1 VTTSPGRPL
10 DEPGPLR
17 SPFPVTSPEPPT
29 KPSSKWGAVK
39 AVLFILAFLALLFTI
54 FRSHPQGSATGDL
67 RSTGA
72 PHGDFVVRPVTC
84 FNGGH
89 WGFDGVWVV
98 TETLTDGDSS
108 GFRGGLKI
116 VDAGAGGWD
125 AWVENPTV
133 CQGFQCQQRYVD
145 RRHCRVHDLVVS
157 EMSVFLRTS
166 GHATLDCAFPEGGT
180 LKAELTFDGCAEV
193 PTQGGD
199 ADL

>member
-1 VTTSPGRPL
+1 M
-10 DEPGPLR
+10 R
-17 SPFPVTSPEPPT
+17 SLFSVTSHTPPA
-29 KPSSKWGAVK
+29 KWNVVK
-39 AVLFILAFLALLFTI
+39 AVLFAVAILALLFTI
-54 FRSHPQGSATGDL
+54 FRSHPQGSVTGDI

-84 FNGGH
+84 VTGGH

-98 TETLTDGDSS
+98 TETLTEGDRS

-125 AWVENPTV
+125 AWVENPNV
-133 CQGFQCQQRYVD
+133 CQGFKCQQRYVD
-145 RRHCRVHDLVVS
+145 RKHCRVFDVVVS
-157 EMSVFLRTS
+157 DTSVWLRRG
-166 GHATLDCAFPEGGT
+166 GHARLDCAFPGGGT
-180 LKAELTFDGCAEV
+180 LKAELAFDGCAEV